1 MREKGKTM
9 FHEYRDIITEL
20 KQKDGHFVKVFDRHN
35 DLDEEITEMEKNH
48 VDQFEIEKKKKEK
61 LKLKDEVYNI
71 IVKYKKENNL

>member
-1 MREKGKTM
+1 M

-48 VDQFEIEKKKKEK
+48 ADQFEVEVKKKEK